1 MLPFSKSGIKEQS
14 LGKLLNLSRHTVT
27 YWSLLQIQLKL
38 SYFFVSGTSLLVTG
52 SRGACSPAEIS
63 GVPHVHEMKSWL
75 QSFTEPPPGQNCHD
89 RPIHQSERCLI
100 ISGNDHPKRAFSL
113 LKERGKFSSKDIP
126 SFRKV
131 KRTKKTF
138 LKECRMTPRASDRQF
153 SCPCTVWSFNCLFGE
168 VLEAAWECSHN
179 PAIWHTWLLR
189 IWEQLAKSD
198 MVNGS
203 VSTGFWTAF
212 RQEI

>member
-1 MLPFSKSGIKEQS
+1 MSMKWRADFSPSLNHHRGRTAMIILSIRANTAWSSQAMIIQNGLSVCWKKEENS
-14 LGKLLNLSRHTVT
+14 AVKIFPLL
-27 YWSLLQIQLKL
+27 
-38 SYFFVSGTSLLVTG
+38 
-52 SRGACSPAEIS
+52 
-63 GVPHVHEMKSWL
+63 
-75 QSFTEPPPGQNCHD
+75 
-89 RPIHQSERCLI
+89 ER
-100 ISGNDHPKRAFSL
+100 SNAQ
-113 LKERGKFSSKDIP
+113 
-126 SFRKV
+126 
-131 KRTKKTF
+131 KKTF

-153 SCPCTVWSFNCLFGE
+153 SCPCTAWSFNCLFGE

-179 PAIWHTWLLR
+179 PPIWHTWLLR

>member
-1 MLPFSKSGIKEQS
+1 MSSADSAQAELFLCLWDQFASDRIKRCMQSCWGQQCSSRPWNEELTSVLHHHRGRAAMTVLSIRGNIPWSSQAMIIQNRLSVLCKKEENLAAKIWEYFWEYFIKE
-14 LGKLLNLSRHTVT
+14 G
-27 YWSLLQIQLKL
+27 
-38 SYFFVSGTSLLVTG
+38 
-52 SRGACSPAEIS
+52 
-63 GVPHVHEMKSWL
+63 
-75 QSFTEPPPGQNCHD
+75 
-89 RPIHQSERCLI
+89 
-100 ISGNDHPKRAFSL
+100 
-113 LKERGKFSSKDIP
+113 

-138 LKECRMTPRASDRQF
+138 LKECWMTPRVSDMQF
-153 SCPCTVWSFNCLFGE
+153 SCRCTAWSFNCLFGE

-179 PAIWHTWLLR
+179 PAIWHTWLLQ